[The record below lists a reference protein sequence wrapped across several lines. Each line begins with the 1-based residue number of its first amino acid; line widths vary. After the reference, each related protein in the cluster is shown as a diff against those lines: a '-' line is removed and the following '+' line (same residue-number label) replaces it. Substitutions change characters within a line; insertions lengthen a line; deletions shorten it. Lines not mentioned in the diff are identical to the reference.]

1 MWLKLDFLNY
11 FTSTVSHPI
20 SNVYFASQSIHHR
33 HPYYFNES
41 FRKILIANSW
51 KKPRNVWWLSNIV
64 KLTLVHRQI
73 TDAMKKH
80 FLREQK
86 NQTTHFSKPQSLSI
100 WKDTIHIHRF
110 EIGCQP
116 VGRLRPDSATS
127 EFMLHGKFSLLAF
140 TVWPFRTY

>member
-1 MWLKLDFLNY
+1 MSNWTSQGITMTHLENPKILLLGVPSMWLKLDFLNY

-64 KLTLVHRQI
+64 KLTLVYKLQMQWINIFYVNKRIKLHISPNHKVCPFEKTQYKS
-73 TDAMKKH
+73 TVLK
-80 FLREQK
+80 LVV
-86 NQTTHFSKPQSLSI
+86 NQ
-100 WKDTIHIHRF
+100 W
-110 EIGCQP
+110 
-116 VGRLRPDSATS
+116 V
-127 EFMLHGKFSLLAF
+127 
-140 TVWPFRTY
+140 V